1 MTNNSPAS
9 LNGASA
15 ATVAESEPVKKRQR
29 GTLETR
35 RQLIQRL
42 ENPELS
48 LQEAA
53 ILLGVCRATV
63 RRYCDEGSLRH
74 IRTDGGQRRFYY
86 QDIKEFI
93 RKQPH
98 KVKRR

>member
-1 MTNNSPAS
+1 MPEAIFSDEA
-9 LNGASA
+9 
-15 ATVAESEPVKKRQR
+15 PVKQRQR

-35 RQLIQRL
+35 RQLIARL

-63 RRYCDEGSLRH
+63 RHYCDEGLLRH
-74 IRTDGGQRRFYY
+74 TRTEGGQRRFYY
-86 QDIKEFI
+86 LDIKDFI
-93 RKQPH
+93 RKKPH
-98 KVKRR
+98 KIKR